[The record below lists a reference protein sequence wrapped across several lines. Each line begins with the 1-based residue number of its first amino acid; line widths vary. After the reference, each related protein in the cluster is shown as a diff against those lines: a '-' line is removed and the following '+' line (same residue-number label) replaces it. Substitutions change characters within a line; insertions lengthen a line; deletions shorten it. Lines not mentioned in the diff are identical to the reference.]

1 MAELTL
7 CNNYFSLWRYY
18 IINYYFEYIGM
29 ADWRFSGSN
38 VFNTILNI
46 VQYTDIDTWM
56 VSRGILRN
64 TNVVVC
70 VK

>member
-46 VQYTDIDTWM
+46 VQYTDIDT
-56 VSRGILRN
+56 
-64 TNVVVC
+64 
-70 VK
+70 